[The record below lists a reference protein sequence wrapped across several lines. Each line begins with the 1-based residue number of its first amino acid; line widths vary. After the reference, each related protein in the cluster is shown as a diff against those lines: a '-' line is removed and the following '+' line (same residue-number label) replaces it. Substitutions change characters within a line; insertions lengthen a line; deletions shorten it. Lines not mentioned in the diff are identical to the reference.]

1 MVLYIKN
8 LKTKNNRIKM
18 EIVKIKG
25 SEKEA
30 LFELRGETFT
40 LASLLEEELWEN
52 KNVLEAASFREHPYL
67 SEVKLWVKVE
77 KGSVNEAL
85 VKAADSLIEKI
96 EKIRD
101 AIEEKL

>member
-1 MVLYIKN
+1 
-8 LKTKNNRIKM
+8 M

-67 SEVKLWVKVE
+67 SEVKLWVKVD
-77 KGSVNEAL
+77 KGNVKETL
-85 VKAADSLIEKI
+85 VKAAESIIEKI
-96 EKIRD
+96 GEIRKN
-101 AIEEKL
+101 IKNKL

>member
-1 MVLYIKN
+1 
-8 LKTKNNRIKM
+8 M

-25 SEKEA
+25 NEKEA

-67 SEVKLWVKVE
+67 SEVKLWVKVD
-77 KGSVNEAL
+77 KGNVKEAL
-85 VKAADSLIEKI
+85 VKAAESIIEKI
-96 EKIRD
+96 GEIRKN
-101 AIEEKL
+101 IKNKL

>member
-1 MVLYIKN
+1 
-8 LKTKNNRIKM
+8 M

-67 SEVKLWVKVE
+67 SEVKLWVKVD
-77 KGSVNEAL
+77 KGNVKEAL
-85 VKAADSLIEKI
+85 VKAAESIIEKI
-96 EKIRD
+96 GEIRKN
-101 AIEEKL
+101 IKNKL